1 MGITDQLN
9 QINKDLK
16 EIKGEEEKSKSR
28 IFKLPFGKKVSNS
41 QAKKNYVTVIKV
53 NENGFPEFLKE
64 QIIEQTVLIDG
75 IPRLATPEYIIHYK
89 KCPIMLLPSSSV
101 EPINWREMHKRS
113 LSDGSNAAGY
123 RLLMNRMKLSTVE
136 GVKKKMSGWIAWVFG
151 AIVLGIIGYALFT
164 GGI

>member
-1 MGITDQLN
+1 MGLN
-9 QINKDLK
+9 DTLEQIQKDLK
-16 EIKGEEEKSKSR
+16 ELKGGEKEKKPKAFR
-28 IFKLPFGKKVSNS
+28 LPFGKKVGKG
-41 QAKKNYVTVIKV
+41 QLKKNYILVIKV
-53 NENGFPEFLKE
+53 NENGNPEWIKE
-64 QIIEQTVLIDG
+64 PIVDQTVIVDG

-101 EPINWREMHKRS
+101 EPINWRDMHKRS

-136 GVKKKMSGWIAWVFG
+136 GTKKKMGGWVAWILG
-151 AIVLGIIGYALFT
+151 IGVLGFIGYALFT